1 MGVGVGGGLLGCW
14 AVCVCGGREVWGWR
28 LGACV
33 CVCAEPQATASV
45 LKQDPKVMAQKHCL
59 DTCDI

>member
-1 MGVGVGGGLLGCW
+1 MFVGEGKSGGGD
-14 AVCVCGGREVWGWR
+14 WG
-28 LGACV
+28 LVCV

-59 DTCDI
+59 DHGSTSCL